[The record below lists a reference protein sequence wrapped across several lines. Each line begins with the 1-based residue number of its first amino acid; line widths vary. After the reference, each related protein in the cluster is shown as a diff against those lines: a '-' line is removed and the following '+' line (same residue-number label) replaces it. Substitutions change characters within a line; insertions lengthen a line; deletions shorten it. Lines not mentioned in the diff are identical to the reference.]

1 LYKSNPAKATLLPGR
16 ASFMLQIRTALRARV
31 GSDSRHRQCR
41 SQNTG
46 KDSANPLVSI
56 PTALFSGGLPY
67 SFLKDLIASKK
78 T

>member
-41 SQNTG
+41 SQ
-46 KDSANPLVSI
+46 KEPLSAPAIKQVQIKRHSLLLGYV
-56 PTALFSGGLPY
+56 F
-67 SFLKDLIASKK
+67 FDE
-78 T
+78 